1 MDFLY
6 ILEAIR
12 NPILDAFFSVIT
24 YVGDEAFFLLAAL
37 LMFWCVDKK
46 RGYTVLAVGFTGTL
60 INQFMKITCRIPR
73 PWVLDENF
81 TIVESAREAATG
93 YSFPSGHST
102 NAVGTLESIAAT
114 SKKKLVWI
122 LCASGAI
129 LVPLSRMYL
138 GVHTPKDVIVGSLI
152 ALVCVAAFIPL
163 MNYVYEKPL
172 RMYTMFIVMFGVAS
186 VYLIYTL
193 VLNSVEGIDPE
204 NLYEAQKN
212 ACSLIGSLLGILV
225 AYPLER
231 RKVNFETTAPLLG
244 QILKLLLGAGIAVGL
259 KAGLKPLFALV
270 FGNALVLPNILRYM
284 IVVIF
289 AVYVWPMTFRFF
301 AKVGAKK

>member
-1 MDFLY
+1 MKFLY
-6 ILEAIR
+6 ILEVIR
-12 NPILDAFFSVIT
+12 HPILDAVVSVIT
-24 YVGDEAFFLLAAL
+24 YLGDEAFFLLAAL

-46 RGYTVLAVGFTGTL
+46 RGYLVLSVGFAGTL

-73 PWVLDENF
+73 PWVLDPDF
-81 TIVESAREAATG
+81 TIVESAREAASG

-102 NAVGTLESIAAT
+102 NAVGTLGSIAAS
-114 SKKKLVWI
+114 SKKRLVWI
-122 LCASGAI
+122 LCAAGAI

-152 ALVCVAAFIPL
+152 AIVCVAVFLPL
-163 MNYVYEKPL
+163 INYVYENPR
-172 RMYTMFIVMFGVAS
+172 RMYTMFVVMFAVAS
-186 VYLIYTL
+186 VYLVYTL
-193 VLNSVEGIDPE
+193 MLNSVEGIDPE

-212 ACSLIGSLLGILV
+212 ACSLLGSLLGILV

-231 RKVNFETTAPLLG
+231 RYVNFETTAPILG
-244 QILKLLLGAGIAVGL
+244 QILKLVLGAGIAVGL
-259 KAGLKPLFALV
+259 KSGLKPLFALI
-270 FGNALVLPNILRYM
+270 FGDALVLPNILRYM

-289 AVYVWPMTFRFF
+289 AVYVWPMTFKLF

>member
-1 MDFLY
+1 MKFLY

-12 NPILDAFFSVIT
+12 HPVLDAVVSVVT
-24 YVGDEAFFLLAAL
+24 YLGDEAFFLLAAL

-46 RGYTVLAVGFTGTL
+46 RGYLVLAVGFSGTL

-73 PWVLDENF
+73 PWILDPNF

-102 NAVGTLESIAAT
+102 NAVGTLGSIAAT
-114 SKKKLVWI
+114 SKKRLVWI
-122 LCASGAI
+122 LCAAGAV

-152 ALVCVAAFIPL
+152 AIVCVAVFIPL

-172 RMYTMFIVMFGVAS
+172 RMYIMFIVMFAIAS
-186 VYLIYTL
+186 LYLVYTL
-193 VLNSVEGIDPE
+193 ALNAVEGIDPA
-204 NLYEAQKN
+204 NLYSAQKN
-212 ACSLIGSLLGILV
+212 ACSLLGSLLGILV

-231 RKVNFETTAPLLG
+231 RFVNFDTKAPITG
-244 QILKLLLGAGIAVGL
+244 QILKLVLGAGIAVGL
-259 KAGLKPLFALV
+259 KSGLKPLFALI
-270 FGNALVLPNILRYM
+270 FGDALVMPNILRYM

-289 AVYVWPMTFRFF
+289 AVYLWPMTFKFF

>member
-1 MDFLY
+1 MKFLY

-12 NPILDAFFSVIT
+12 HPILDAVVSVIT
-24 YVGDEAFFLLAAL
+24 YLGDEAFFLLAAL

-46 RGYTVLAVGFTGTL
+46 RGYLVLSVGFAGTL

-73 PWVLDENF
+73 PWVLDPDF

-102 NAVGTLESIAAT
+102 NAVGTLGSIAAS
-114 SKKKLVWI
+114 SKKRLVWI
-122 LCASGAI
+122 LCAAGAI

-152 ALVCVAAFIPL
+152 ALVCVAVFLPL

-172 RMYTMFIVMFGVAS
+172 RMYIMFIVMFAVVG
-186 VYLIYTL
+186 VYLVYTL
-193 VLNSVEGIDPE
+193 MLNSVEGVDPE

-212 ACSLIGSLLGILV
+212 ACSLLGSLLGILV

-231 RKVNFETTAPLLG
+231 RFVNFDNKAPLLG
-244 QILKLLLGAGIAVGL
+244 QILKLVLGAGIAVGL
-259 KAGLKPLFALV
+259 KSGLKPLFALI
-270 FGNALVLPNILRYM
+270 FCDALVLPNILRYM

-289 AVYVWPMTFRFF
+289 AVYVWPMTFKLF

>member
-1 MDFLY
+1 MKFLY
-6 ILEAIR
+6 LLEAIR

-24 YVGDEAFFLLAAL
+24 YLGDEAFFLLAAL
-37 LMFWCVDKK
+37 LVFWCIDKK
-46 RGYTVLAVGFTGTL
+46 RGYLVLTVGFTGTL

-73 PWVLDENF
+73 PWVLDPNF

-102 NAVGTLESIAAT
+102 NSVGTLVSIAAT
-114 SKKKLVWI
+114 SKKRLVWI
-122 LCASGAI
+122 LCIAGAI

-163 MNYVYEKPL
+163 MNYVYENPR
-172 RMYTMFIVMFGVAS
+172 RMYTMFVVMFAVAS
-186 VYLIYTL
+186 VYLLYTL

-225 AYPLER
+225 AYPIER
-231 RKVNFETTAPLLG
+231 RHVNFETTAPLLG

-270 FGNALVLPNILRYM
+270 FGNALVMPNILRYM
-284 IVVIF
+284 LVVF
-289 AVYVWPMTFRFF
+289 FVVYVWPMTFKLF

>member
-1 MDFLY
+1 MNFLY
-6 ILEAIR
+6 ILESIR
-12 NPILDAFFSVIT
+12 NPVLDAIVSVIT
-24 YVGDEAFFLLAAL
+24 YLGDEAFFLLAAL
-37 LMFWCVDKK
+37 LMFWCVDIK
-46 RGYTVLAVGFTGTL
+46 RGYLILAAGFTGTL
-60 INQFMKITCRIPR
+60 INQFMKITWRIPR
-73 PWVLDENF
+73 PWVLDPNF

>member
-1 MDFLY
+1 MKFLY

-12 NPILDAFFSVIT
+12 HPILDAVVSVIT
-24 YVGDEAFFLLAAL
+24 YLGDEAFFLLAAL

-46 RGYTVLAVGFTGTL
+46 RGYLVLAVGFTGTL

-73 PWVLDENF
+73 PWILDPDF
-81 TIVESAREAATG
+81 TSVESARDAATG

-102 NAVGTLESIAAT
+102 NAVGTLGRIAAT
-114 SKKKLVWI
+114 SKKRLVWI
-122 LCASGAI
+122 LCAAGAD

-163 MNYVYEKPL
+163 MNYVYEKPR
-172 RMYTMFIVMFGVAS
+172 RMYTMFIVMFAVAS
-186 VYLIYTL
+186 LYLVYTL

-204 NLYEAQKN
+204 NLYEARKN

-270 FGNALVLPNILRYM
+270 FGDSLVLPNILRYM

-289 AVYVWPMTFRFF
+289 VVYVWPMTFKLF
-301 AKVGAKK
+301 AKLGAKK

>member
-1 MDFLY
+1 MKFLY

-12 NPILDAFFSVIT
+12 HPILDAVVSVIT
-24 YVGDEAFFLLAAL
+24 YLGDEAFFLLAAL

-46 RGYTVLAVGFTGTL
+46 RGYLVLSVGFAGTL

-73 PWVLDENF
+73 PWVLDPDF

-102 NAVGTLESIAAT
+102 NAVGTLGSIAAS
-114 SKKKLVWI
+114 SKKRLVWI
-122 LCASGAI
+122 LCAAGAI

-152 ALVCVAAFIPL
+152 AIVCVAVFLPL
-163 MNYVYEKPL
+163 INYVYENPR
-172 RMYTMFIVMFGVAS
+172 RMYTMFVVMFAVAS
-186 VYLIYTL
+186 VYLVYTL
-193 VLNSVEGIDPE
+193 MLNSVEGIDPA
-204 NLYEAQKN
+204 NLYSAQKN
-212 ACSLIGSLLGILV
+212 ACSLLGSLLGILV

-231 RKVNFETTAPLLG
+231 RFVNFDNKAPLLG

-259 KAGLKPLFALV
+259 KSGLKPLFALI
-270 FGNALVLPNILRYM
+270 FGDALVLPNILRYM

-289 AVYVWPMTFRFF
+289 AVYVWPMTFKLF